1 METMALEGLGFTK
14 GQAVVAHYDRGGD
27 ATPGQ
32 SPRVRPL
39 RLAPAKRDALVAFL
53 RTLDDAPAPVDRSF

>member
-1 METMALEGLGFTK
+1 M
-14 GQAVVAHYDRGGD
+14 AHYDRGGD

-39 RLAPAKRDALVAFL
+39 RLAPAERDALVAFL